1 MRVSP
6 HKILYLRF
14 LGSYNICIIY
24 LHSTEAS
31 LTVAIAMGVF
41 LPFEKTF
48 KCYEKFFVIQSLY
61 IFEKNL
67 LVNKYKKQMCYKK
80 IKSLCF

>member
-1 MRVSP
+1 MY
-6 HKILYLRF
+6 YLSAFSRGLF
-14 LGSYNICIIY
+14 NSCYCY
-24 LHSTEAS
+24 
-31 LTVAIAMGVF
+31 GVF

-48 KCYEKFFVIQSLY
+48 KCYEKFFIIQSLY